1 MVKTNFNIYSG
12 KKQYMESVKNRVLA
26 IQKNGY
32 DIDFGRVF
40 ENAFENY
47 KKIALIAGITILLFS
62 IVILLIGFSSIVLYR
77 GFGNLT
83 DTIANLKLQNF
94 TIIPILIFVTII
106 SIISGLLSPITA
118 GILKMAHCASKNNE
132 FSVGTVFDYYGN
144 SHFKDL
150 FLATFCI
157 SIWTTSISL
166 LLDYFNIQYLG
177 LFITYGISFFSFLT
191 IPFIIFGNFNAFD
204 AIKASFI
211 VVYNQFFILLGLL
224 IVSTL
229 MVCMGLIG
237 FCIGIFFTLPFIYS
251 MYYSIYI
258 DSIGI
263 KDEIIT

>member
-1 MVKTNFNIYSG
+1 
-12 KKQYMESVKNRVLA
+12 MESAKNRVLE

-62 IVILLIGFSSIVLYR
+62 MVILLIGISSFVMYGGYR
-77 GFGNLT
+77 T
-83 DTIANLKLQNF
+83 VADIIANLKLQNF
-94 TIIPILIFVTII
+94 TIIHILIFVTII
-106 SIISGLLSPITA
+106 SIISGLLSPIPA
-118 GILKMAHCASKNNE
+118 GILKMAHCASKNNK

-157 SIWTTSISL
+157 SIWTTSISF
-166 LLDYFNIQYLG
+166 LLDYFEIKYLG
-177 LFITYGISFFSFLT
+177 ALITYSISFFSFLT
-191 IPFIIFGNFNAFD
+191 IPFIIFGSLNAYD

-211 VVYNQFFILLGLL
+211 VVSKQFFILLGLL

-229 MVCMGLIG
+229 IVCMGLIG

-258 DSIGI
+258 NSIGI
-263 KDEIIT
+263 KEEIIT